1 MIMLNN
7 SMEYALGLRGMAG
20 YSSFEHISPTRSLIA
35 AAAGKRANED
45 LT

>member
-20 YSSFEHISPTRSLIA
+20 YSSFEHISRLAASLA